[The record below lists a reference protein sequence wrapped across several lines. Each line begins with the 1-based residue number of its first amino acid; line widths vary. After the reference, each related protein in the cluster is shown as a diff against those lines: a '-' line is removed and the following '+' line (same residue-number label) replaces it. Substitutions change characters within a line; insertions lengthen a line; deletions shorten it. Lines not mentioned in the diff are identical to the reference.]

1 VTARATVS
9 SLASSDYGN
18 PEPDWLEIDW
28 RRHTHSVEV
37 PGAEVS
43 YVEIGEGK
51 PVVFVHGISGSWENW
66 LENLPHLSRTHRAI
80 ALDLPGFGGSPMPS
94 WPIDMQS
101 YGRLIHDF
109 CEKIGIERGAALVG
123 NSMGGLIA
131 TETVLAGPGRFD
143 RLILVSAAGLIN
155 TWRPRERG
163 LVTGLAWDTG
173 GPIVGR
179 LGPLLL
185 SRPGT
190 RYMTFRAFVRH
201 PNRLRRELLWEQ
213 LHSGVPCPG
222 FAEAL
227 ASAIEY
233 DARDRLAEIEI
244 PTLLVWGEE
253 DLVIPV
259 AAGHSYAR
267 RIPGARLEVFE
278 DTGHVPQLERPA
290 RFNALLDEFLA

>member
-1 VTARATVS
+1 VS
-9 SLASSDYGN
+9 VPAPSYGN
-18 PEPDWLEIDW
+18 PDPDWLKIDW
-28 RRHTHSVEV
+28 SRHMHQVEL
-37 PGAEVS
+37 PGSEVS

-51 PVVFVHGISGSWENW
+51 PIVFVHGISGSWQNW
-66 LENLPHLSRTHRAI
+66 LENLPHLSHSHRAI

-94 WPIDMQS
+94 WSIDMHA

-109 CEKIGIERGAALVG
+109 CEKIGVDRGAALVG

-131 TETVLAGPGRFD
+131 TEAAIVSPDRFD
-143 RLILVSAAGLIN
+143 RLVLVSAAGLIN

-163 LVTGLAWDTG
+163 IATALAWDTG
-173 GPIVGR
+173 GPIVAR
-179 LGPLLL
+179 LASTLVR
-185 SRPGT
+185 RPGT
-190 RYMTFRAFVRH
+190 RLLTFRSFVRY
-201 PNRLRRELLWEQ
+201 PNQLRPELLWEQ
-213 LHSGVPCPG
+213 LNSGVPCPG
-222 FAEAL
+222 FSDAL
-227 ASAIEY
+227 RTAIEY

-244 PTLLVWGEE
+244 PTLLVWGSD

-267 RIPGARLEVFE
+267 RIPGARLEIFE